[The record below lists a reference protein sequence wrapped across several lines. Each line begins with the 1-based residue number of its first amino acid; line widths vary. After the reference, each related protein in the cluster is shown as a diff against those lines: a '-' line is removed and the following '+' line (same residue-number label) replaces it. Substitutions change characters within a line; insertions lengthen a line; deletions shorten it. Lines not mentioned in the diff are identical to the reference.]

1 MTGRAKG
8 AHLEVLSGLFE
19 VLHPWRDM
27 SLVMDKGSGVV
38 VLAASPSGK
47 LAASVCCMLP
57 TWGAYIT
64 TDDLLSAVRMPCK
77 QVQDKALKA
86 FLSKLIL
93 GLQGP

>member
-47 LAASVCCMLP
+47 LATSVCCLP
-57 TWGAYIT
+57 PT
-64 TDDLLSAVRMPCK
+64 
-77 QVQDKALKA
+77 
-86 FLSKLIL
+86 
-93 GLQGP
+93 